1 MTKFV
6 LRRLLQAIPTLL
18 GISILIFAVIRL
30 APGDPVNLFFDP
42 TIKGEDLE
50 RMRRQ
55 LGLDRPLYIQYIDWV
70 TNLARGDFGR
80 SFVTREPVL
89 SRILERLPNTIQ
101 LSLAAV
107 VIALL
112 VGPTLGILAATHRGG
127 LIDQLV
133 RVLAVVVDAVP
144 NFWLGLMLILV
155 LAVQLRLFPSGGMY
169 TLRGAFMPPLL
180 DRLWHLVL
188 PALVLAAGPI
198 ALYSRLMRTE
208 MLEVLSQ
215 DYIRTAR
222 AKGLAEG
229 VVLYGHALRNALLPI
244 ITVLG
249 GTLPFLFGGA
259 VVTESVFSW
268 PGMGRLFVDAAY
280 SRDYPMVLGI
290 AIIASVL
297 VVLGQ
302 LLSDILYGIV
312 DPRIRYS

>member
-18 GISILIFAVIRL
+18 GISIVIFVVIRL

-55 LGLDRPLYIQYIDWV
+55 LGLDRPLYVQYVDWV
-70 TNLARGDFGR
+70 TSLLRGDFGR
-80 SFVTREPVL
+80 SFVTHEPVL
-89 SRILERLPNTIQ
+89 KRIAERLPNTIQ
-101 LSLAAV
+101 LSLVAV
-107 VIALL
+107 VISLL

-127 LIDQLV
+127 PIDQLV
-133 RVLAVVVDAVP
+133 RVMAVAVDAVP
-144 NFWLGLMLILV
+144 NFWLGLMLILI
-155 LAVQLRLFPSGGMY
+155 LAVQFRLFPSGGMY

-180 DRLWHLVL
+180 DRLWHLAL

-215 DYIRTAR
+215 DYIRTAQS
-222 AKGLAEG
+222 KGLAERA
-229 VVLYGHALRNALLPI
+229 VLYGHALRNAVLPI
-244 ITVLG
+244 VTVLG

-290 AIIASVL
+290 SIIASVL
-297 VVLGQ
+297 VVVGQ
-302 LLSDILYGIV
+302 LLSDILYGVV